1 MRHPTVYLCARLVA
15 FGICATDI
23 TACHRQSTGDTDDD
37 RVAAHSADSARNATT
52 EKSRSSAT
60 QAFEFDDAERARF
73 NRVEQM
79 IQAHFAGVQVTSS
92 GGGFKIQIRGT
103 GSFVSGNEPLVIIDG
118 ASRTVADLRS
128 INTKDVQRIE
138 IYKDAAASFYGSRG
152 ANGVI
157 VIKTR
162 RGP

>member
-1 MRHPTVYLCARLVA
+1 MRQPRVYLCVLFVTSGVLVIA
-15 FGICATDI
+15 S

-37 RVAAHSADSARNATT
+37 RVAAHSADSARHAST

-60 QAFEFDDAERARF
+60 QSFDFDDAERARYT
-73 NRVEQM
+73 RVEQM

-92 GGGFKIQIRGT
+92 GSSFKIQIRGT
-103 GSFVSGNEPLVIIDG
+103 GSFGSGNEPFILIDG
-118 ASRTVADLRS
+118 ATRTTADLRS
-128 INTKDVQRIE
+128 INTKDVDRIE

-162 RGP
+162 HGH